1 MHFHPSPLSRSFY
14 HGVIRRATTESE
26 VNNME
31 ALAVDTAPHVEA
43 APLCEADI
51 NALAE
56 VINRRGL
63 YSAAPESD
71 KFYASP
77 AGRRM
82 AGILAALR
90 RPAEENTEQKAG

>member
-1 MHFHPSPLSRSFY
+1 
-14 HGVIRRATTESE
+14 
-26 VNNME
+26 ME

-77 AGRRM
+77 AGRRS
-82 AGILAALR
+82 AARIPAIR

>member
-1 MHFHPSPLSRSFY
+1 M
-14 HGVIRRATTESE
+14 G
-26 VNNME
+26 
-31 ALAVDTAPHVEA
+31 ALAVDAAPRVET
-43 APLCEADI
+43 APLCTADI
-51 NALAE
+51 TALAE

-63 YSAAPESD
+63 YSAAPKSD

>member
-1 MHFHPSPLSRSFY
+1 M
-14 HGVIRRATTESE
+14 G
-26 VNNME
+26 
-31 ALAVDTAPHVEA
+31 ALAVDAAPRVET
-43 APLCEADI
+43 APLCTADI
-51 NALAE
+51 TALAE

-63 YSAAPESD
+63 YSAAPESEN
-71 KFYASP
+71 FYASP

>member
-1 MHFHPSPLSRSFY
+1 
-14 HGVIRRATTESE
+14 
-26 VNNME
+26 ME

-82 AGILAALR
+82 AR
-90 RPAEENTEQKAG
+90 